1 MWFCAEKPSVI
12 LILAP
17 YKVKYTSPTSG
28 LFQNVL
34 FAFAFLPFAYEISR
48 CRFFGYLSHLV
59 FFMLPGSVVSFLSL
73 ILERFWTLLL
83 QNFLVTLFYMFNISI
98 RFVSSLEIFSQIL
111 ELLLCS
117 LYFGFSLCFAVWV
130 I

>member
-1 MWFCAEKPSVI
+1 
-12 LILAP
+12 
-17 YKVKYTSPTSG
+17 
-28 LFQNVL
+28 
-34 FAFAFLPFAYEISR
+34 
-48 CRFFGYLSHLV
+48 
-59 FFMLPGSVVSFLSL
+59 MLPGSVVSFLSL
-73 ILERFWTLLL
+73 ILERVWTLLL

-111 ELLLCS
+111 EVLLCS